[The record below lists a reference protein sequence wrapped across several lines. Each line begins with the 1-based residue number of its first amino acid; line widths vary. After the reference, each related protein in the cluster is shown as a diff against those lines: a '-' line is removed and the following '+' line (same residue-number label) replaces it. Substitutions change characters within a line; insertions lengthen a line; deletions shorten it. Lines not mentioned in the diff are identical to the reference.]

1 MSIDVNTLKKDW
13 VKGETVAE
21 LLRRMNYVYPMLV
34 IKINGEIIPRTQYAT
49 KIILDGST
57 VEVIHLESGG

>member
-1 MSIDVNTLKKDW
+1 MPIDVNTLKKDW

-21 LLRRMNYVYPMLV
+21 LLRRMNYIYPMLV
-34 IKINGEIIPRTQYAT
+34 IKINGEIIPRSQYAT
-49 KIILDGST
+49 KIIPDGST